1 MNLQLPN
8 FDKSSLSTYTR
19 PLRFA
24 NRSNGLVA
32 VPKANQVANRCGLD
46 IPMTL
51 YSCTEEKCVP
61 AFPSH
66 CPKSSLKAHQL
77 MLPLIINLV
86 CGAVGGNVAGALIKK
101 INMGTLWN
109 SVAGILGG
117 GLGGQILSLLGI
129 SAGGDGSLDVTSII
143 ENVAA
148 GGVGGGSVLA
158 IVGVIKSMLSS
169 SK

>member
-1 MNLQLPN
+1 
-8 FDKSSLSTYTR
+8 
-19 PLRFA
+19 
-24 NRSNGLVA
+24 
-32 VPKANQVANRCGLD
+32 
-46 IPMTL
+46 
-51 YSCTEEKCVP
+51 
-61 AFPSH
+61 
-66 CPKSSLKAHQL
+66 